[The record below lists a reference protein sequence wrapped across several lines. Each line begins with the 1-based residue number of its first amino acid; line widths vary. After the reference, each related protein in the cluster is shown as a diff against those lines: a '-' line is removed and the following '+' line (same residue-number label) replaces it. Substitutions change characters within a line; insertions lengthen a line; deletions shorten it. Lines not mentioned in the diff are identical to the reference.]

1 MLGTLGLSLNCKVCK
16 NSLEDFFL
24 QAEKVG
30 LLGRKAVSFP
40 KRTFLERTC
49 SDSSK
54 ILFSASVTKS
64 SNLALRQFPGDLVRS
79 ENRGRRFYDLL
90 GQKMNFGGSFTAS
103 HGESACI
110 SVTLSPIF
118 ALCSLQSISFM
129 FHIPCR
135 SNMSQSFRLESFEF
149 FSSLVGLYGWFNS

>member
-1 MLGTLGLSLNCKVCK
+1 M
-16 NSLEDFFL
+16 
-24 QAEKVG
+24 
-30 LLGRKAVSFP
+30 SFP

-49 SDSSK
+49 SDSFK

-64 SNLALRQFPGDLVRS
+64 SNLTLRQFPGDLVRS

-103 HGESACI
+103 HGETACI

-129 FHIPCR
+129 FHVPCGA
-135 SNMSQSFRLESFEF
+135 NMSQSFRLESFEI
-149 FSSLVGLYGWFNS
+149 FSSLVGFFGWLNS

>member
-1 MLGTLGLSLNCKVCK
+1 M
-16 NSLEDFFL
+16 
-24 QAEKVG
+24 
-30 LLGRKAVSFP
+30 SFP

-49 SDSSK
+49 SDSFK

-103 HGESACI
+103 HGETACI
-110 SVTLSPIF
+110 SVNSVTHLR
-118 ALCSLQSISFM
+118 LVQSSVHKFYVPRSM
-129 FHIPCR
+129 WSQYEPVIP
-135 SNMSQSFRLESFEF
+135 S
-149 FSSLVGLYGWFNS
+149 